1 MKHDGLIEE
10 KFEDGTK
17 FLISSKGIIKL
28 SQLKNRLPYRHYKNK
43 LSLILS

>member
-28 SQLKNRLPYRHYKNK
+28 SQLKTDYLIDITKNK